1 MLSQQIQNQHNLIFC
16 FASFLREYYQECV
29 ATDLRG
35 YDIDEGDR
43 FSLVPQSIKYLDQR
57 EFAIPMFHFMMR
69 QVDTKEFNSF
79 WQFCMFFASYIPT
92 PKLMVLV
99 HEYAEELF
107 HLHDETSAAGGHGDE
122 NAQGGAGG
130 LIDFLTTVC
139 EGALYPIATCLFVSA
154 YLEEEGEN
162 YWREETTEE
171 LSNHFR
177 KMAER
182 IMDDIESDH
191 LVAIVLEVPTNIYVD
206 FEEEEV
212 ELFYVLFLL
221 EN

>member
-1 MLSQQIQNQHNLIFC
+1 MF
-16 FASFLREYYQECV
+16 SFFREYYQECV

-43 FSLVPQSIKYLDQR
+43 FSLIPQSIKYLDQR

-69 QVDTKEFNSF
+69 QVDVKEFNSF
-79 WQFCMFFASYIPT
+79 WQFVMFFASYIPT
-92 PKLMVLV
+92 PKLVNLLK
-99 HEYAEELF
+99 EYSKQLF
-107 HLHDETSAAGGHGDE
+107 QLHDENSASGGHGDE

-139 EGALYPIATCLFVSA
+139 EGALYPIATCLFVCA
-154 YLEEEGEN
+154 YLGEEGEN
-162 YWREETTEE
+162 YFTEETTKE
-171 LSNHFR
+171 LSEHFR

-206 FEEEEV
+206 DEDVEVCFTVQSTFNFQGFSKSEHFER
-212 ELFYVLFLL
+212 F
-221 EN
+221 